1 MTVDFVVFA
10 LMRSSDFVEFVVV
23 DFDVEFSFLVLK
35 IVELS
40 FLRLVVVVS
49 VSFVV
54 GFVWFLEGVF
64 VLLDLIVLVWFFEM
78 LIGLINLVWFLELGF
93 FFKGCSCSVSSS
105 NNVLVVIFDE
115 CFRLS

>member
-10 LMRSSDFVEFVVV
+10 LMRSSDFVEFAVVV

-78 LIGLINLVWFLELGF
+78 LFGLINLVWFLELGF
-93 FFKGCSCSVSSS
+93 FFKGC
-105 NNVLVVIFDE
+105 
-115 CFRLS
+115 